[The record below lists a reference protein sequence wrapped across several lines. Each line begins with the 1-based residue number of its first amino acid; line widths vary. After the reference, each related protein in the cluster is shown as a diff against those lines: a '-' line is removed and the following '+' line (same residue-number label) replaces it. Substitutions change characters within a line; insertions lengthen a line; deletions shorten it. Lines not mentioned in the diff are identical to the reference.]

1 MLRKNQEGKGKRN
14 IRFATDAIADYF
26 ANHRDKW
33 DDFYR
38 SEHWA
43 FQKIAAASPSGGLG
57 KVLDVGCASGGLGLA
72 LQSKF
77 LLDEYVGIDINQPL
91 IDFAKKHRTTAFH
104 VPVTFIC
111 EDILS
116 MDCQNRQFDNVF
128 SLSCADWNIETHDII
143 SACWEWVRSDG
154 NFIISVRLTASEGIN
169 DMASSYQPIAWAD
182 DGKVLESANYVVF
195 NWQEFL
201 TLLRDLS
208 PPPSFISGYG
218 YYGKPSAT
226 AVTIYQELVFAVF
239 VIQKRL
245 PAAVDQEIQTELHLP
260 LRLLITKK

>member
-1 MLRKNQEGKGKRN
+1 VALLRKNQECEGKRN
-14 IRFATDAIADYF
+14 IRFATDGIADYF

-57 KVLDVGCASGGLGLA
+57 SVLDVGCASGGLGLA

-77 LLDEYVGIDINQPL
+77 CLDEYVGIDINQSV
-91 IDFAKKHRTTAFH
+91 IDFAKKHRMAGFH

-111 EDILS
+111 EDMLL
-116 MDCQNRQFDNVF
+116 MDWQNREFDNVF
-128 SLSCADWNIETHDII
+128 SLSCADWNLETHGII
-143 SACWEWVRSDG
+143 SACWERVRSG
-154 NFIISVRLTASEGIN
+154 GHFIISVRLTALAGIN
-169 DMASSYQPIAWAD
+169 DMANSYQPIAWAD
-182 DGKVLESANYVVF
+182 DGKALESANYVVF

-208 PPPSFISGYG
+208 PPPSLISGYG
-218 YYGKPSAT
+218 YYGKPSGT

-239 VIQKRL
+239 IARKQM
-245 PAAVDQEIQTELHLP
+245 PTEMDQEIQTELQLP
-260 LRLLITKK
+260 LRLLL